1 MWAPRFRVDDMPFL
15 INKKLGVAV
24 VSACLSGL
32 VGASEHLLDMS
43 LEELVD
49 IQVLSVSRKTQRL
62 ADTAAAVTVVT
73 GEDIR
78 RSGARSVPEALRLE
92 PGVQVAQ
99 MGAGRWAVSVRGFNS
114 RFASKLLVQVDGRS
128 VYSPMFSGVFWNA
141 LNLMMEDI
149 ERIEVV
155 RGPGASLWGAN
166 AVNGVINI
174 VTRKAAS
181 TTGSMVRASIDDRGN
196 PELAVRQGV
205 TLTGGAALRVYAHSE
220 NRAPFET
227 RGGASSR
234 DEQTGWRTGF
244 RLDSD
249 AGEPDRWTIS
259 GDAYRQRSPEV
270 LELGPLGSNYTP
282 FDFEG
287 AHVLAQRD
295 WTNSAGQA
303 SLRAYVDY
311 ADVSLERVAGATVNT
326 ADLDFQHR
334 LPVAGAHEW
343 IWGIGLRNQSISV
356 KSRVPVIMFGKSE
369 TQQQTFSAF
378 VQDEIVLL
386 PRRLRLTLG
395 ARFEAR
401 NKGTPEFQPTVR
413 LLWSPS
419 DRDTVWTHWS
429 RAARTPSYGDRY
441 AGLAVGVRAFP
452 PFSAATLISQSEEGL
467 RSESVNAFELGYR
480 RQLERGSV
488 EAVLFRQ
495 RYSHLVGSSFGGL
508 RMPGLLP
515 PTPDVLLAR
524 HNRSSAVAE
533 GAEFGAEMAVNQ
545 DLRLGL
551 AYTVMRQD
559 YDTTGDAMLDAG
571 NVTMANRNANHW
583 LSLQARIDLSSRQ
596 ELDLQVRHVGALKGQ
611 PAPGVDAYT
620 VMDARYGYRF
630 NQHAELTLSVTNVFD
645 KRYSAYSSDYFP
657 SEYAYDRRRFL
668 LTGRWTF

>member
-1 MWAPRFRVDDMPFL
+1 MPFNSRKIAL
-15 INKKLGVAV
+15 ALVLAG
-24 VSACLSGL
+24 CSGL
-32 VGASEHLLDMS
+32 AAADDGLMDLS
-43 LEELVD
+43 LEELAD
-49 IQVLSVSRKTQRL
+49 IQVLSVSRKAQRL
-62 ADTAAAVTVVT
+62 GDTAAAVSVLTR
-73 GEDIR
+73 EDIR
-78 RSGARSVPEALRLE
+78 RSGARNVPEALRLV

-99 MGAGRWAVSVRGFNS
+99 IGAGRWAVSVRGFNS
-114 RFASKLLVQVDGRS
+114 RFASNLLVQVDGRS

-174 VTRKAAS
+174 VTRNAAS
-181 TTGSMVRASIDDRGN
+181 TTGSMVRASVDDRGN
-196 PELAVRQGV
+196 PEVAVRQGL
-205 TLTGGAALRVYAHSE
+205 TLTGGAALRVYALSE

-227 RGGASSR
+227 RNGASTR

-244 RLDSD
+244 RVDSD
-249 AGEPDRWTIS
+249 VGEPDHWTIS
-259 GDAYRQRSPEV
+259 GEAYRQRSPEV

-287 AHVLAQRD
+287 AHLLAQRD
-295 WTNSAGQA
+295 WTSSAGQA
-303 SLRAYVDY
+303 ALRAYVDY
-311 ADVSLERVAGATVNT
+311 ADVSLNGVASATVNT

-334 LPVAGAHEW
+334 LPVTGAHEW
-343 IWGIGLRNQSISV
+343 IWGVGLRHQSISA
-356 KSRVPVIMFGKSE
+356 KSRVPVIMFDKSK
-369 TQQQTFSAF
+369 TQQQIFSAF
-378 VQDEIVLL
+378 VQDEIVLV
-386 PRRLRLTLG
+386 PRHLRLTLG

-401 NKGTPEFQPTVR
+401 NMGTPEFQPTVR

-419 DRDTVWTHWS
+419 DRDAFWTHWS
-429 RAARTPSYGDRY
+429 RAARTPSYGERY
-441 AGLAVGVRAFP
+441 TGLAVGVQAFP
-452 PFSAATLISQSEEGL
+452 PFPMATLISEPEEGL

-480 RQLERGSV
+480 RQLDRGSV
-488 EAVLFRQ
+488 EFVLFRQ
-495 RYSHLVGSSFGGL
+495 RYSNLVGASFGGL

-524 HNRSSAVAE
+524 HNRGSAVTE
-533 GAEFGAEMAVNQ
+533 GAELGSEMAVSQ

-551 AYTVMRQD
+551 AYTVMRQN
-559 YDTTGDAMLDAG
+559 YDTTGDAILDGG
-571 NVTMANRNANHW
+571 NVTTANRNANHW

-657 SEYAYDRRRFL
+657 SSYAYDRRRFL

>member
-1 MWAPRFRVDDMPFL
+1 MDL
-15 INKKLGVAV
+15 
-24 VSACLSGL
+24 
-32 VGASEHLLDMS
+32 S
-43 LEELVD
+43 LEELAD
-49 IQVLSVSRKTQRL
+49 IQVLSVSRKAQRL
-62 ADTAAAVTVVT
+62 GDTAAAVTVLARD
-73 GEDIR
+73 DIR
-78 RSGARSVPEALRLE
+78 RSGARSVPEALRLV

-99 MGAGRWAVSVRGFNS
+99 FGAGRWAVSVRGFNS

-128 VYSPMFSGVFWNA
+128 VYSPMFSGVFWNG

-174 VTRKAAS
+174 VTRNAAS
-181 TTGSMVRASIDDRGN
+181 TTGSMVRASVDDRGN
-196 PELAVRQGV
+196 PEVAVRQGL

-227 RGGASSR
+227 RGGASSQ

-249 AGEPDRWTIS
+249 VGEPDHWMIS
-259 GDAYRQRSPEV
+259 GEAYRQRSPEI
-270 LELGPLGSNYTP
+270 LTLGGAGTYYTP

-287 AHVLAQRD
+287 AHILAQRD
-295 WTNSAGQA
+295 WMTAAGQT

-311 ADVSLERVAGATVNT
+311 ADVVQGGLGDATVHT

-334 LPVAGAHEW
+334 LPVTGAHEW
-343 IWGIGLRNQSISV
+343 IWGLGLRHQSISV
-356 KSRVPVIMFGKSE
+356 KSRVPVIEFDKDE
-369 TQQQTFSAF
+369 VEQQTFSAF

-386 PRRLRLTLG
+386 PRLLRLTLG

-401 NKGTPEFQPTVR
+401 NMGTPEFQPTVR

-429 RAARTPSYGDRY
+429 RAARTPSYGERY
-441 AGLAVGVRAFP
+441 AGLVAGAQAFG
-452 PFSAATLISQSEEGL
+452 PFPVVTLISLPEEDL

-480 RQLERGSV
+480 RQLDRGSV

-495 RYSHLVGSSFGGL
+495 RYSHLVGNSFGGL
-508 RMPGLLP
+508 RMPGLFP
-515 PTPDVLLAR
+515 PTPDVLLTR
-524 HNRSSAVAE
+524 HNRASAVTE
-533 GAEFGAEMAVNQ
+533 GAEFGGEMAVNQ

-551 AYTVMRQD
+551 AYTLMRQN
-559 YDTTGDAMLDAG
+559 YDTTGDAILDGG
-571 NVTMANRNANHW
+571 NATIANRNANHW

-630 NQHAELTLSVTNVFD
+630 SRRAELTLSVTNLFD
-645 KRYSAYSSDYFP
+645 KRYTAYSSDYFP
-657 SEYAYDRRRFL
+657 SAYAYDRRRLL